1 MYRLAH
7 IIAQR
12 SNTITK
18 VLLVSFL
25 VFGGQKAFALD
36 TDSNATETNLH
47 TQNTDLTSPAMSHWT
62 LYLDAGGN
70 WFDADFSTKNG
81 NAFYAPTVGLGF
93 TYNFNPTWGI
103 GVEGLY
109 SALRVANKEDKNNDF
124 LKSNM
129 FRVQALS
136 SFDIFNAW
144 RPDNRRKIFALNIL
158 AGGGVG
164 IYKNS
169 TYTKS
174 DGTRANGTEYR
185 MAPLLAGGADF
196 QFNVSPSISLG
207 LKGMYTFFVKDDV
220 DGRIKG
226 TNNDGIVDV
235 MLSLRYKIDAV
246 KKTHVCNI
254 VNEKGLMPK
263 HQSLSEQNAAASA
276 RIDTIVLVQKDTLV
290 IIDTVPPIQPQVSS
304 EDNYHYIY
312 FVTNQSALQSDGLA
326 TIQQVASRLQ
336 RDTTLY
342 IEVVGYCDNT
352 GSERF
357 NFRLGATR
365 ANNVVDEL
373 VEEYGISHDRILS
386 YSGGIIYGK
395 RSKAAY
401 GPNRRVEMRLLTR
414 EQFEKVRQEQAK
426 AQESVGTQEAVTPQ
440 PAAVTPAQQSEERV
454 IVLEKGMTLG
464 HLAQREYG
472 NSYCWVYIYQANKSK
487 IKDPDHIQYGQTLM
501 LPALTAEQCAITPTR
516 AMALANEIGY
526 SNLQPLPIGIEILS
540 GKVIAKEITRAD
552 WTLGKM
558 ARKHYANIY
567 CWVYIYAA
575 NKANIANPDKIYEGM
590 ELDIPELSPAQQAIT
605 KQQAKQVLEKLK

>member
-7 IIAQR
+7 IIAQKP
-12 SNTITK
+12 NTIVK
-18 VLLVSFL
+18 VLLASFL

-36 TDSNATETNLH
+36 ADSNATGTNSH
-47 TQNTDLTSPAMSHWT
+47 TQNTDITTPAMSHWT

-70 WFDADFSTKNG
+70 WFDADYSTTKG

-93 TYNFNPTWGI
+93 TYIFNPTWGL

-109 SALRVANKEDKNNDF
+109 STLRVANKDDKTQDF
-124 LKSNM
+124 VKSNM

-164 IYKNS
+164 LYKNS
-169 TYTKS
+169 TYTKN
-174 DGTRANGTEYR
+174 DGTIAEGTKYR
-185 MAPLLAGGADF
+185 MAPLLTGGADF

-207 LKGMYTFFVKDDV
+207 LKGMYTFFAKDDV
-220 DGRIKG
+220 DGIIRG
-226 TNNDGIVDV
+226 TSNDGIVDV
-235 MLSLRYKIDAV
+235 TLSLRYKIDAV

-254 VNEKGLMPK
+254 VSEERLMPK
-263 HQSLSEQNAAASA
+263 HQGLEEENAAALTKV
-276 RIDTIVLVQKDTLV
+276 DTIVLVQKDTLV
-290 IIDTVPPIQPQVSS
+290 VIDTRVPAQPQVPS

-312 FVTNQSALQSDGLA
+312 FGTNQSALQSEGLA
-326 TIQQVASRLQ
+326 TIQQVASRVQ

-352 GSERF
+352 GSEQF
-357 NFRLGATR
+357 NLRLGEVR
-365 ANNVVDEL
+365 ANKVVEEL
-373 VEEYGISHDRILS
+373 VEEYGISQDCILS

-401 GPNRRVEMRLLTR
+401 SPNRRVEIRLLTQ
-414 EQFEKVRQEQAK
+414 EQFHKAQQEQATG
-426 AQESVGTQEAVTPQ
+426 QESAVVQGGETSQ
-440 PAAVTPAQQSEERV
+440 ATAATPAQHSEERT

-472 NSYCWVYIYQANKSK
+472 NSYCWVYIYQANKAK
-487 IKDPDHIQYGQTLM
+487 IKDPDHIRYGQTLV
-501 LPALTAEQCAITPTR
+501 LPALTAEQRAITPTR
-516 AMALANEIGY
+516 ATALADEIEE
-526 SNLQPLPIGIEILS
+526 SNPQSLPAGIEILS

-575 NKANIANPDKIYEGM
+575 NKASIANPDKIYEGM

-605 KQQAKQVLEKLK
+605 KQQAKQILEKIK